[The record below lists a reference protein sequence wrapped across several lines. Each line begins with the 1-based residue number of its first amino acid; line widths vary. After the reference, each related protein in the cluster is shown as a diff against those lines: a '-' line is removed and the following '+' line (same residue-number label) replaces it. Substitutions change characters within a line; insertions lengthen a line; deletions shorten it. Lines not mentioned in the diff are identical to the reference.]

1 MLHMIAKCY
10 RNPEEAN
17 INFGIMNRT
26 YERDLVEYVVCGF
39 KSISKVL
46 KEVTLTDYEFYT
58 DSDKVNQTA
67 YDRIRS
73 DKQKDKQQKYVY
85 IKESRYGELI
95 MNFKVDAVFE
105 GTHIP
110 LKYSVKMLI
119 PIPDKKGYY
128 LMKGNRYLL
137 QYQLT
142 ESTTYT
148 TSTALVTKSLMPIKM
163 KKDKLEIT
171 DTNGTVYR
179 VNDFKVLVFQKY
191 ENVMFFYYAT
201 MGWSNTLEYFGLG
214 GYITAV
220 PENDG
225 DPAYTY
231 FKVSNTLF
239 IKVKTTAM
247 TSSYVQTMLGAIM
260 ETMTNRLSYE
270 DLENREIWT
279 CKIGAFKQNSSKET
293 QYELGTRY
301 ILLFNRMLDEA
312 TQLSFSIT
320 MHNKRDVYAI
330 IRWMVQN
337 FAELRRKDNLD
348 IMNKRLRGNEYV
360 ASMLNETISD
370 KIKRFVNTTANTDK
384 KLIKKY
390 DNLFRYTGREIVN
403 KLHSSGLMRYDD
415 IVNDM
420 DFFKKFKV
428 TQKGPNAA
436 GNKND
441 SKTISSER
449 RSLHPSQ
456 LGKLD
461 INVCG
466 ASDPGLSNIITPT
479 CKTNGMYFEGAAAEP
494 ESFAY
499 NFKKEM
505 GCIKPDQNIIVIED
519 PIKFNDLIDTPELCV
534 FVARVGESG
543 AESSDTG
550 DTVSV

>member
-1 MLHMIAKCY
+1 MLNLISKY
-10 RNPEEAN
+10 YQNPEEKN
-17 INFGIMNRT
+17 INFGIMNRE
-26 YERDLVEYVVCGF
+26 YERSLVEYVVSCF
-39 KSISKVL
+39 NSISKVL
-46 KEVTLTDYEFYT
+46 KEITLTDWVFYT
-58 DSDKVNQTA
+58 DSDKVNQTD

-73 DKQKDKQQKYVY
+73 DKLKDKQQKYVY

-95 MNFKVDAVFE
+95 MNFAVDASFE
-105 GTHIP
+105 GTRIP
-110 LKYSVKMLI
+110 LKYTVKMLI

-128 LMKGNRYLL
+128 LMKGNRYIL

-148 TSTALVTKSLMPIKM
+148 TPTTLVTKSLMPIRM
-163 KKDKLEIT
+163 RRDKLVIT
-171 DTNGTVYR
+171 DIEGRDYI

-191 ENVMFFYYAT
+191 ENVLFFYYTT
-201 MGWSNTLEYFGLG
+201 MGWSNTLEYFGVG
-214 GYITAV
+214 KYMQAV
-220 PENDG
+220 PEYDG
-225 DPAYTY
+225 DPEYTY
-231 FKVSNTLF
+231 FKISNNLF
-239 IKVKTTAM
+239 IKVRTRAM
-247 TSSYVQTMLGAIM
+247 LNQYVQTMLGTIM
-260 ETMTNRLSYE
+260 GTMTNRLVYE
-270 DLENREIWT
+270 DLEDREIWT

-293 QYELGTRY
+293 QFELGNRY

-312 TQLSFSIT
+312 TQMSFNID

-330 IRWMVQN
+330 IRWMIQN
-337 FAELRRKDNLD
+337 FDELRSKDNLD
-348 IMNKRLRGNEYV
+348 IRNKRLRGNEYV

-390 DNLFRYTGREIVN
+390 DNFFRYTGREIVN

-420 DFFKKFKV
+420 DIFKKFKV

-456 LGKLD
+456 LGILD

-466 ASDPGLSNIITPT
+466 ASDPGLTNIITLT
-479 CKTNGMYFEGAAAEP
+479 CKTDGMYFEGTPAEP
-494 ESFAY
+494 ETFPHRFRMEMEGS
-499 NFKKEM
+499 NVGKEH
-505 GCIKPDQNIIVIED
+505 IIIED
-519 PIKFNDLIDTPELCV
+519 PIKFNQIVDTPEICV
-534 FVARVGESG
+534 FVPKFKHEEAVTE
-543 AESSDTG
+543 D
-550 DTVSV
+550 D